1 MSLKEEHEKLTE
13 GVRQCD
19 GDDGD
24 GGGELRWRRGEFNQ
38 GVHIGG
44 GEKKRERIWVENF
57 EGRELREIE
66 KRKNEFINGMV
77 IESLSQI
84 HESPS

>member
-1 MSLKEEHEKLTE
+1 MTVTAVVNC
-13 GVRQCD
+13 G
-19 GDDGD
+19 GDAVNSTKVST
-24 GGGELRWRRGEFNQ
+24 L
-38 GVHIGG
+38 G
-44 GEKKRERIWVENF
+44 GEKKRERVWVENF

-84 HESPS
+84 HESQS

>member
-1 MSLKEEHEKLTE
+1 VSTLE
-13 GVRQCD
+13 
-19 GDDGD
+19 
-24 GGGELRWRRGEFNQ
+24 
-38 GVHIGG
+38 

-84 HESPS
+84 HESQS

>member
-1 MSLKEEHEKLTE
+1 MTVTAVVNC
-13 GVRQCD
+13 G
-19 GDDGD
+19 GDAVNSTKVSTL
-24 GGGELRWRRGEFNQ
+24 E
-38 GVHIGG
+38 

-84 HESPS
+84 HESQS